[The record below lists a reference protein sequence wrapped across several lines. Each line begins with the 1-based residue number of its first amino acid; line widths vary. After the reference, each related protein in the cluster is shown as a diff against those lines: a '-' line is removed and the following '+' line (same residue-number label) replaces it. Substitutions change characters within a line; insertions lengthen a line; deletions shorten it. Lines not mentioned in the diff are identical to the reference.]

1 MISKAKSIKGSVASV
16 SYIQNDEGEAYE
28 LMRQGIASDKPSDIL
43 KEFRMMQQCNTRC
56 DNNMI
61 SMVISPSS
69 EKKFNN
75 TELKEILQ
83 QHLKELKLD
92 KNQYLATVHMSTGK
106 PHIHVL
112 VNRIDYEG
120 KAVSDQFI
128 SKRSQEISERVAKDR
143 GLLTAKEWTKIN
155 DQTLSPVKEEIKQ
168 AHSFAKNNSQS
179 YEQYKEL
186 MQNRGVKVVDTINK
200 SGELQGFKVTHKS
213 SDLTFNASKV
223 GKNVGVKDLLE
234 NKISFTQPLSPP
246 YMKIVENIIKKTTQ
260 LSQGRGMG
268 Y

>member
-1 MISKAKSIKGSVASV
+1 M
-16 SYIQNDEGEAYE
+16 
-28 LMRQGIASDKPSDIL
+28 
-43 KEFRMMQQCNTRC
+43 KEFRMMQECNTRC
-56 DNNMI
+56 ENNMV

-69 EKKFNN
+69 EKKFTN
-75 TELKEILQ
+75 TELQTILQ
-83 QHLKELKLD
+83 QHLKHLKLE

-128 SKRSQEISERVAKDR
+128 SKKSQEVSERIAKQH
-143 GLLTAKEWTKIN
+143 GLLTARDWKKIN
-155 DQTLSPVKEEIKQ
+155 GQTFSPVKEEIKS
-168 AHSFAKNNSQS
+168 AHQFAKNNSRS

-213 SDLTFNASKV
+213 SDLTFKASEV
-223 GKNVGVKDLLE
+223 GKNIGVKNLLE
-234 NKISFTQPLSPP
+234 NKIAFKQPLSPP
-246 YMKIVENIIKKTTQ
+246 YVKIIKSIIEQTIKI
-260 LSQGRGMG
+260 SQGRGMG

>member
-1 MISKAKSIKGSVASV
+1 M
-16 SYIQNDEGEAYE
+16 
-28 LMRQGIASDKPSDIL
+28 
-43 KEFRMMQQCNTRC
+43 KEFRMMQECNTRC
-56 DNNMI
+56 ENNMV

-69 EKKFNN
+69 EKKFTN
-75 TELKEILQ
+75 TELQTILQ
-83 QHLKELKLD
+83 QHLKHLKLE

-128 SKRSQEISERVAKDR
+128 SKKSQEVSERIAKQH
-143 GLLTAKEWTKIN
+143 GLLTARDWKKIN
-155 DQTLSPVKEEIKQ
+155 GQTFSPVKEEIKS
-168 AHSFAKNNSQS
+168 AHHFAKNNSRS

-213 SDLTFNASKV
+213 SDLTFKASEV
-223 GKNVGVKDLLE
+223 GKNIGVKNLLE
-234 NKISFTQPLSPP
+234 NKIAFKQPLSPP
-246 YMKIVENIIKKTTQ
+246 YVKIIKSIIEQTIKI
-260 LSQGRGMG
+260 SQGRGMG

>member
-16 SYIQNDEGEAYE
+16 SYIQNDKGQAYE
-28 LMRQGIASDKPSDIL
+28 LARQGIASEKPGEIM
-43 KEFRMMQQCNTRC
+43 KEFRMMQECNTRC
-56 DNNMI
+56 ENNMV

-69 EKKFNN
+69 EKKFSN
-75 TELKEILQ
+75 TELKSILEE
-83 QHLKELKLD
+83 HLKHLKLD
-92 KNQYLATVHMSTGK
+92 KNQYLANVHMSTGK

-120 KAVSDQFI
+120 KATPDKFI
-128 SKRSQEISERVAKDR
+128 SKNSQEMSERIAKQQ
-143 GLLTAKEWTKIN
+143 GLLTAKDWEKIN
-155 DQTLSPVKEEIKQ
+155 EQTYSPVKEEIKN
-168 AHSFAKNNSQS
+168 AHQFAKNNSRS

-213 SDLTFNASKV
+213 SDLTFKASRV
-223 GKNVGVKDLLE
+223 GKNIGVKDLIE
-234 NKISFTQPLSPP
+234 NRITFTQPLSPP
-246 YMKIVENIIKKTTQ
+246 YVKIVKSIIEQTVKI
-260 LSQGRGMG
+260 SRGRGMG